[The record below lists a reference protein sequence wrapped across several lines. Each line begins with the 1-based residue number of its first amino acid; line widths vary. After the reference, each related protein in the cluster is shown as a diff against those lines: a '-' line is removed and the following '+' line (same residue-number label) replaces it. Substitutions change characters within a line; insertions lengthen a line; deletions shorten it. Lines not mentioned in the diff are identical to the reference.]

1 MRRSSDRSIW
11 SGLLA
16 CIHQLMLSRSVN
28 DRLIDELAQQTPIPC
43 ARGTRRLR
51 HQYGNEILG
60 GIDPEVRA
68 RIACPIVVPGGPREC
83 CDTIGDAHSKTQ
95 SECVAFAAEEKFTGH
110 LGVRD
115 DACKMVARHEAH
127 RRRAQH
133 SDSIEGPTI

>member
-1 MRRSSDRSIW
+1 MCAARRWAVLMRTFQLRNAVWPKAVMAPFAHLGVSLAATADDECRWSD
-11 SGLLA
+11 
-16 CIHQLMLSRSVN
+16 CIHRLMFSRSVN

-68 RIACPIVVPGGPREC
+68 RVARPIVVPGGPREC

-95 SECVAFAAEEKFTGH
+95 SECV
-110 LGVRD
+110 
-115 DACKMVARHEAH
+115 
-127 RRRAQH
+127 
-133 SDSIEGPTI
+133 